1 MAVTDP
7 CQIQMEE
14 ASADVSR
21 GLEKVPRNNRG
32 GEGALIDEFVGRVSV
47 CKEGSGRP
55 SCLSN
60 VSPPRRADRITGS
73 VS

>member
-1 MAVTDP
+1 MSVTDR

-21 GLEKVPRNNRG
+21 GLEKVPRNNWWR
-32 GEGALIDEFVGRVSV
+32 EGALIDEFVGRVSV

>member
-1 MAVTDP
+1 M
-7 CQIQMEE
+7 
-14 ASADVSR
+14 
-21 GLEKVPRNNRG
+21 G
-32 GEGALIDEFVGRVSV
+32 GKGALIDEFVGRVSV

-60 VSPPRRADRITGS
+60 VSPPRRADPITGS